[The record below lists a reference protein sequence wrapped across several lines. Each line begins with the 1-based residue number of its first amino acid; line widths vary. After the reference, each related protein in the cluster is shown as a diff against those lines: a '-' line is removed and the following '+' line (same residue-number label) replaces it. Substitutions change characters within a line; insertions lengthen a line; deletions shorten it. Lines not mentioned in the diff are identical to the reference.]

1 MHHRL
6 AIGSLAPEDSADYI
20 RMRVTRLGGS
30 KDLFASDAIAM
41 LHEAAAASLRDID
54 RLASLALRLAAR
66 RKRKTVERDLVARL
80 LQSEG
85 ERT

>member
-1 MHHRL
+1 
-6 AIGSLAPEDSADYI
+6 
-20 RMRVTRLGGS
+20 MRVTRVGGT
-30 KDLFASDAIAM
+30 KELFASDAIAM

-66 RKRKTVERDLVARL
+66 RKRKTVERDLVARV

-85 ERT
+85 ERP